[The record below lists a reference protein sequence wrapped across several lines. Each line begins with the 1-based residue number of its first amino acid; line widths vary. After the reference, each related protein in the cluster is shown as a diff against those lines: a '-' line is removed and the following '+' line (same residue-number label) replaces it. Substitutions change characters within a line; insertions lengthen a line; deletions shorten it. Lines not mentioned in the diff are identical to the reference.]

1 MRTFKSF
8 VALFA
13 MLMLSGYCAAQQNI
27 WQGEGLISPEVC
39 EDNSVVF
46 RLYAPHADAVA
57 VTGDFTAEQMPM
69 TRLESGVWE
78 CRTEPLASELYF
90 YSFIVDG
97 MRDVRDPSNAY
108 VMRDVGSVMN
118 YFIVPGDR
126 GDLYSAQGV
135 AHGTVSRVWAP
146 MGDRERRMV
155 VYTPAGYEQGKHR
168 YPVLYLLHG
177 MGGDEEAWIATGRI
191 AEIMDNLIA
200 AGLAE
205 PMLVVMTNGCTKHV
219 AAPGYSEEGL
229 FKPYMSGSMDGSFE
243 TMFPSIV
250 EWVDDNYR
258 TQARKSSRAIAG
270 LSMGGF
276 HAMQIS
282 KEYPKMF
289 DYVGLFSAA
298 IFHGDSGVD
307 VYDNLEKK
315 LALQFSEN
323 PAMYWIGIGSDDFL
337 YEENV
342 QYRKM
347 LDDNGYEY
355 VYVESEGGHTWR
367 NWRLYISEFVQQ
379 IF

>member
-1 MRTFKSF
+1 
-8 VALFA
+8 
-13 MLMLSGYCAAQQNI
+13 
-27 WQGEGLISPEVC
+27 
-39 EDNSVVF
+39 
-46 RLYAPHADAVA
+46 
-57 VTGDFTAEQMPM
+57 
-69 TRLESGVWE
+69 
-78 CRTEPLASELYF
+78 
-90 YSFIVDG
+90 
-97 MRDVRDPSNAY
+97 
-108 VMRDVGSVMN
+108 
-118 YFIVPGDR
+118 
-126 GDLYSAQGV
+126 
-135 AHGTVSRVWAP
+135 
-146 MGDRERRMV
+146 
-155 VYTPAGYEQGKHR
+155 
-168 YPVLYLLHG
+168 

-200 AGLAE
+200 AGLVE

-347 LDDNGYEY
+347 LDDNGYKY